1 MPQPFR
7 KTAQRFPSDAG
18 IAIGPILFILAI
30 LGIIAA
36 YMASGGSGFN
46 TASIAD
52 RVTADVAT
60 QANLIRTKILEC
72 NTIRSTNNNYDGY
85 PCSFTNYATNPGCS
99 TSGATLGA
107 VAVSALSCP
116 GDASGSQSLWTGAR
130 PLSLPT
136 PTTGFSAWNYIN
148 TNTTGLGGTA
158 TGGRCIWIAP
168 TVSNPSS
175 NAGIVQGLTNA
186 ANKFTNQTTCS
197 SQATCGATDVI
208 YNPASTSQ
216 KFIMWITIPTG
227 TPNSNCLP

>member
-1 MPQPFR
+1 MPPSPRIPATRFQPY
-7 KTAQRFPSDAG
+7 SG
-18 IAIGPILFILAI
+18 IAIGPILFIIAI

-36 YMASGGSGFN
+36 FMASGNSGFN
-46 TASIAD
+46 TAAVAD
-52 RVTADVAT
+52 RITADVST

-85 PCSFTNYATNPGCS
+85 PCSFSNLATNPSCS
-99 TSGATLGA
+99 TSGATLAA
-107 VAVSALSCP
+107 VAVSALTCP
-116 GDASGSQSLWTGAR
+116 GDPSGSQSLWTGAR

-136 PTTGFSAWNYIN
+136 PTSGFAAWNYIN
-148 TNTTGLGGTA
+148 TNTTGLGGSP

-168 TVSNPSS
+168 TLSNPSS

-197 SQATCGATDVI
+197 SQATCATTDVI

-216 KFIMWITIPTG
+216 KFILWITTPTS